1 MRIVIDMQGAQT
13 DSRFRGIGRYTIS
26 MTQAL
31 LSQQTEHEI
40 FLAFNGLM
48 PESIASVRQTIG
60 SQIKDENILIW
71 HAYGPLR
78 DADGRN
84 TWRRQA
90 AEACYKTFLKDLQAD
105 LLFISSYFEGY
116 RDDALACV
124 AEPEFGF
131 ATCVVVYDLIP
142 LLNAE
147 QYFNNSVFEKHYTRK
162 LREIQSAAGALTIS
176 EFSRDEAL
184 EHLSFRPDQIVNTYL
199 GADAQFRPLSL
210 DAAQRQAR
218 MREFDLDRPFVLYT
232 GGSDERKNLPRLL
245 EAFAALP
252 PSLRQKHQLLL
263 AGKFSSL
270 DLASLQQL
278 GLRLELGPDALRFT
292 GYVSDE
298 ALIELYN
305 LCTLFVFPSWHEGF
319 GLPVLEAM
327 ACGAPALAA
336 HRTSLPEVLAYED
349 ALFDPFDVY
358 DIRDKIAKFLNDERL
373 RTALVEHSLVQA
385 RQFSWDASAKKAMTQ
400 FDRILQQQ
408 PTRSH
413 QTRAEVEASLLSSYQ
428 NLIAHIAK
436 LSVDDKGIKDH
447 DLRAVA
453 RCIEVNQ
460 TEARRVRCQVFLSDK
475 SHWFVESSHDMTV
488 AVETE
493 ASIERLKR
501 ALIACGR
508 RLVKERAQ
516 ADVSLQTLPLALS
529 TGSGPELQCSYGLRL
544 GRAAAPDAWVL
555 ALNQF
560 SRGVIVESKQIKKS
574 LVDSGV
580 YVPIRVCQASMEDW
594 LHLAPALFSCD
605 QSKSYRFIADFSD
618 VFDVKSAGL
627 DVLLASYGAAFH
639 AADDVTLRLIVTD
652 ALITDVQAC
661 LSNWQRV
668 GENLPHVVV
677 HAVTDEALSKSIYLQ
692 AHCLVMPYRY
702 EDVGTAVA
710 RSASLGLPVLTT
722 AWGGQVEMASASQ
735 TQLIDYTFSRTQ
747 DTTGQLGLYWA
758 EPDHKQLSALMRAQ
772 FLSGGDR
779 EAERLVMSTK
789 RSWTNVA
796 QEVEHT
802 VQAWAL
808 DPVLRRP
815 CIGWISTW
823 NAKCGIA
830 SSSEHLIEQLPESVM
845 VFAPRNVEQHGDDDA
860 QVVRCWDMTH
870 DALTDLNVALERHGI
885 NALVIQFNYG
895 FFEFSAF
902 AAFLSTQVAR
912 KVKVIVTLH
921 STTDS
926 AQAPDR
932 QLSTLIPALTL
943 CHRVLVHSTAD
954 LNRLKGLGLTDN
966 VALFP
971 LGVKDVPVVSFQPK
985 KKIGSTLSRR
995 SGSTP
1000 FLIATYGFFLPHKG
1014 LIEIVDAISL
1024 LRAEGCNVMLHM
1036 INAEYPIDESAALIH
1051 QAQTKINEMG
1061 LSKYIRL
1068 TTRFLADEESLAQM
1082 RLADLIVYPYQ
1093 ETGESAS
1100 AAVRFGLASMRPIA
1114 VTPLAI
1120 FDEVGGAVFRLPGYT
1135 SAQLAQ
1141 GLKSLLEELATA
1153 SHQTVNTAQLAQAWC
1168 LAHRYSKLSARLLSM
1183 LKAPT

>member
-60 SQIKDENILIW
+60 SQIKDEHILIW
-71 HAYGPLR
+71 HAYGPLS

-84 TWRRQA
+84 TWRRRV

-278 GLRLELGPDALRFT
+278 GLSLELGPDALRFT

-358 DIRDKIAKFLNDERL
+358 DIRDKIAKFLNDEHL

-385 RQFSWDASAKKAMTQ
+385 RQFSWDASAKKAMAQ

-413 QTRAEVEASLLSSYQ
+413 QTRAEVEASLLSCYQ

-460 TEARRVRCQVFLSDK
+460 TEARRVRCQVLLSDK
-475 SHWFVESSHDMTV
+475 SHWFVESSHDMSA

-501 ALIACGR
+501 ALTACGR

-529 TGSGPELQCSYGLRL
+529 TGPGPELQCSYGLRL
-544 GRAAAPDAWVL
+544 GRSAAPDAWVL

-594 LHLAPALFSCD
+594 LHLAPAPFSCD

-627 DVLLASYGAAFH
+627 DVLLASYGAAFQ

-677 HAVTDEALSKSIYLQ
+677 IDVKDEALSKSIYLQ

-722 AWGGQVEMASASQ
+722 AWGGQVEVASASQ
-735 TQLIDYTFSRTQ
+735 TRMIDYTFSRTQ
-747 DTTGQLGLYWA
+747 DTTGQLGLYWV

-789 RSWTNVA
+789 RSWANVA

-823 NAKCGIA
+823 NARCGIA
-830 SSSEHLIEQLPESVM
+830 KYSEYLIEQLPESVT
-845 VFAPRNVEQHGDDDA
+845 VFAPRNVEQNGDDDA
-860 QVVRCWDMTH
+860 QVVRCWDVTH
-870 DALTDLNVALERHGI
+870 DALTDLSVALQKHGI

-895 FFEFSAF
+895 FFEFSTF
-902 AAFLSTQVAR
+902 SAFLSAQVAR
-912 KVKVIVTLH
+912 QVKIIVTLH
-921 STTDS
+921 STTDLVK
-926 AQAPDR
+926 APDR
-932 QLSTLIPALTL
+932 RLVTLIPALTL

-954 LNRLKGLGLTDN
+954 LNRLKSLGLIHN

-971 LGVKDVPVVSFQPK
+971 HGMKDVPSANVHTK
-985 KKIGSTLSRR
+985 KRGSKPSRR
-995 SGSTP
+995 SESKP

-1014 LIEIVDAISL
+1014 LLEMVDVISL
-1024 LRAEGCNVMLHM
+1024 LRGKGCNVMLHM
-1036 INAEYPIDESAALIH
+1036 INAEYPIEESAALVR
-1051 QAQTKINEMG
+1051 QVRTKISTLG

-1068 TTRFLADEESLAQM
+1068 TTDFLADEESLAHLSQ
-1082 RLADLIVYPYQ
+1082 ADLIVYPYQ
-1093 ETGESAS
+1093 ETGESS
-1100 AAVRFGLASMRPIA
+1100 SGAVRFGLGSMRPVA

-1120 FDEVGGAVFRLPGYT
+1120 FEDVDGAVYRLPGVSST
-1135 SAQLAQ
+1135 ELAQ
-1141 GLKSLLEELATA
+1141 GLKSLLEDLGSG
-1153 SHQTVNTAQLAQAWC
+1153 SHQTVKTAQFAQAWC
-1168 LAHRYSKLSARLLSM
+1168 LAHRYSELSTRLLSM
-1183 LKAPT
+1183 LKAPN